1 MTLTL
6 SPDSI
11 KSHPI
16 VSESGSG
23 PIRVAQMPT
32 HEASHTSLTGQLRD
46 VSVQI
51 HPINTLQFQD
61 DMFAL
66 KLGNTFA

>member
-1 MTLTL
+1 
-6 SPDSI
+6 
-11 KSHPI
+11 
-16 VSESGSG
+16 
-23 PIRVAQMPT
+23 MPT
-32 HEASHTSLTGQLRD
+32 PEASHTSLTGQLRD

-61 DMFAL
+61 AMFAL